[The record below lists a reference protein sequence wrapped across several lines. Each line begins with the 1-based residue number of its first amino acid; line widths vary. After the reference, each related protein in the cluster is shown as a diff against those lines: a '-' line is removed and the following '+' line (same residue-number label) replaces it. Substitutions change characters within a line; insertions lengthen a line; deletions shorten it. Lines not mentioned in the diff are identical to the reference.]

1 MSYAARRR
9 KLPLTDKGGQAAKM
23 GAIGVASN
31 GS

>member
-1 MSYAARRR
+1 MSYQRKR

-23 GAIGVASN
+23 GAIGAASN